1 MFEILK
7 SKTPKFK
14 FYLDTKNQAILK
26 SKFDSINNYNSFIQN
41 KSELIK
47 LTINKIFK
55 INDFKTIKEVIIN
68 LNIPNSNSNKDNY
81 FMQVNP
87 KTVSLDSVEVEV
99 NLLAI
104 FLENVSDDEIIKS
117 LNHEFIHIEHML
129 YFKTLSN
136 SIKITEKVLNKIK
149 EISKQNT
156 QIENIFDLRAL
167 ITVLYTKT
175 YIESI
180 AIFFQEQRNPSLDN
194 ISKQYTNLEP
204 IVVKLLEKLVPLIK
218 QQEKYNFEDFLP
230 FIKFINYLFGEF
242 MVSNI
247 YFINPKIT
255 KQDLMELSHVKLF
268 QLYEKSVEV
277 INLKYNTK
285 FRPLLSFNSQKGII
299 DYQFV
304 LKALNHN
311 FETLKLQLK
320 NTWLLK

>member
-320 NTWLLK
+320 NT